1 MKVTLKKGLAGLSIV
16 LVLVASGSY
25 IYKQHLKDEPV
36 IVEDI
41 SAKELPIEL
50 YVKNEVTSGKY
61 EPFEGIYTGAYV
73 EKDESVQGDLLIYED
88 LIGQEQTF
96 KVFNYDAT
104 EGISKQDI
112 LKCIA
117 QKKTPYIK
125 LILGADYDLTSL
137 YQLIFDLKLSYQ
149 TPIFIELYPLTEK
162 NYKVNDYKETYQRAY
177 EILHKYLSDIVVVW
191 STDETRVSDMALYYP
206 GSSYVDWVGLNVYI
220 PRYKNGEQY
229 VYEGTNQ
236 LDYWYK
242 TFQEKKPM
250 MISALAIS
258 HFSTVDHAYTL
269 YEAESKLNLFYDEVL
284 LSYPRLKGIIYMNV
298 NMAKISK
305 NGKEDYTLT
314 GESGLYEVVKT
325 LSVPLKIN
333 GTLQKETK
341 KLDCYMRYSIKAAL
355 FDSELYIPADYM
367 SSCFKDV
374 PLSKIRHIED
384 LTGEIYYSYQDIK
397 TYASTYYTVS

>member
-1 MKVTLKKGLAGLSIV
+1 MKVTLKKGLVGLSIV
-16 LVLVASGSY
+16 LTLVAGGSY
-25 IYKQHLKDEPV
+25 MYKQYLKDEPV

-73 EKDESVQGDLLIYED
+73 EKDESVQGDLMIYED

-284 LSYPRLKGIIYMNV
+284 LSYPRLRGIIYMNV
-298 NMAKISK
+298 NMTKVSK
-305 NGKEDYTLT
+305 SGKEDYTLT
-314 GESGLYEVVKT
+314 GESGLYEVMKT
-325 LSVPLKIN
+325 LSIPLKIH

-341 KLDCYMRYSIKAAL
+341 KLDCYMRYSIKGAL
-355 FDSELYIPADYM
+355 FDSELYIPANYM
-367 SSCFKDV
+367 SACFKDV
-374 PLSKIRHIED
+374 PLNKIRHIED